1 MTQQDRPTS
10 VVAAV
15 WLTWALVALSGIT
28 ALLTMVFK
36 DELMD
41 AWESGRDDAGSVQ
54 APSIVPVAVVMLIVF
69 ALVAIVFLEFFRSGH
84 GWARIALT
92 GTAVLMAIS
101 TLATLR
107 IGPPGIFVVVS
118 VLGLL
123 LQLGVVVALW
133 RRDTATYLRTHE
145 FTEDAHSGS

>member
-1 MTQQDRPTS
+1 MTQDRPTS

-28 ALLTMVFK
+28 AVLSVLFK

-41 AWESGRDDAGSVQ
+41 AWESGREDAGSVQ

-69 ALVAIVFLEFFRSGH
+69 ALVAVVLLQFFRSGH
-84 GWARIALT
+84 GWARVALT
-92 GTAVLMAIS
+92 ATVVLMAIS
-101 TLATLR
+101 TAATLR
-107 IGPPGIFVVVS
+107 IGPPALFVVLS
-118 VLGLL
+118 VVGLL

-133 RRDTATYLRTHE
+133 SRDTATYLRAH
-145 FTEDAHSGS
+145 DATQDLHSGS